1 MVTFSSS
8 NDKFPPQVTL
18 VQANVGEPDP
28 ELLEDLEMPLP
39 GPQTFFLGGIFML
52 SAFVVMYLASSII
65 LPIVLAFVLKLLLQP
80 AVRLFERLYL
90 PRPLGALVA
99 ILLVMGS
106 VLLRGEF
113 QLLLSSTQSSLVGFD
128 LGTKA
133 TQLSRPL
140 CPHATMIIQV
150 CRVLDHR

>member
-1 MVTFSSS
+1 
-8 NDKFPPQVTL
+8 
-18 VQANVGEPDP
+18 
-28 ELLEDLEMPLP
+28 
-39 GPQTFFLGGIFML
+39 ML
-52 SAFVVMYLASSII
+52 SAFVVMYLASSIV